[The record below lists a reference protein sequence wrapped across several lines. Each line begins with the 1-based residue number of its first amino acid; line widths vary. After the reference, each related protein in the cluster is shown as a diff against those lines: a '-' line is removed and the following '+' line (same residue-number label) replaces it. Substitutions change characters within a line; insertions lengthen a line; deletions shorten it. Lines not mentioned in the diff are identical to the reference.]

1 MSILDDSGLLVA
13 FGQAFRRSADLLT
26 NRALDEI
33 FNPNGDAT
41 RLTVVV
47 IYNRTDQTLFL
58 VDTSFDSGEFSDGK
72 AAPFQIAPNTASA
85 YRVESHG
92 FAAGVTG
99 AHVRYGAAT
108 GDATQVLLD
117 INTSNPFV
125 GDNHSEV
132 QAFSGFGVVRTDS
145 GGNSN
150 QVDVDF
156 VAQGSAPNAGV

>member
-1 MSILDDSGLLVA
+1 MSTLGFPVA
-13 FGQAFRRSADLLT
+13 FDQAFQRGTDTLL

-33 FNPNGDAT
+33 FNSNSDAT

-47 IYNRTDQTLFL
+47 VYNHSDTRLFL
-58 VDTSFDSGEFSDGK
+58 VDTNFDSGGFTPGMQ
-72 AAPFQIAPNTASA
+72 APFQIDPKTASA

-99 AHVRYGAAT
+99 AHVRYGTAP
-108 GDATQVLLD
+108 DDQTQVVLD
-117 INTSNPFV
+117 INTSNPFA

-145 GGNSN
+145 AGNAN
-150 QVDVDF
+150 RCRF
-156 VAQGSAPNAGV
+156 VCAG